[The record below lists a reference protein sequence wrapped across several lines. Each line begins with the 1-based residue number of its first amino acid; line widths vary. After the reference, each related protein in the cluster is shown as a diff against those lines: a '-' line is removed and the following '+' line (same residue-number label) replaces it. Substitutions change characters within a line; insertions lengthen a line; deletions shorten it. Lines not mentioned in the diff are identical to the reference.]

1 MSQLSLQRVRARIAT
16 INARLREDLPVLP
29 KIVSEISEATRDD
42 SSAAEDL
49 ADIIL
54 KDQTL
59 TARVLRMIN
68 SVPYHRRV
76 KATTISQAVILIGF
90 DAIRN
95 LAISIALYGMLDRKS
110 ESLTML
116 YRHSLTVAVLCRILA
131 ERIAYP
137 EPEEALIAGLIHD
150 IGRLVLVK
158 YFPEEYK
165 RIESQVSAG
174 KSRTEAEVEVIG
186 ANHAQIGEEILSEWK
201 LAETLRNATG
211 SHHTLTRHREVLAN
225 VVKLANVMAHE
236 IWSDEIQ
243 SVKSIDFAHQVLT
256 LRPTDLE
263 WAREELQVRFKEYA
277 KIFESDASELEDDDA
292 AKAQRVADQKALEL
306 DCLADISRVM
316 VSGASR
322 DHIMTTICE
331 GAFRG
336 IGFDRVMLMFIDEK
350 RKELVVRHAA
360 GAGSDG
366 MINLRFPANVGVIG
380 KCVKERRTERVNASG
395 EKARP
400 QEPSDPIK
408 AVESRDFVCVPIISG
423 GQGVGAFVV
432 DNGLSRRPVTDDAL
446 ISLQTFA
453 NQVAIAMVMSPIR
466 VPPKG

>member
-42 SSAAEDL
+42 KSAAEDL
-49 ADIIL
+49 ANIIL

-116 YRHSLTVAVLCRILA
+116 YRHSLTVAVLSRILA

-165 RIESQVSAG
+165 RIETLVATG
-174 KSRTEAEVEVIG
+174 KSRIEVELDVIG

-201 LAETLRNATG
+201 LAESLRNATG
-211 SHHTLTRHREVLAN
+211 HHHVLTRHRDVLAN

-236 IWSDEIQ
+236 IWSDESQ
-243 SVKSIDFAHQVLT
+243 SVKSIDFALQVLT

-263 WAREELQVRFKEYA
+263 WAREELQTRFKEYA
-277 KIFESDASELEDDDA
+277 KIFESDASELEDDVA

-306 DCLADISRVM
+306 DCLADISRAM
-316 VSGASR
+316 VSGATR
-322 DHIMTTICE
+322 DHMMTTICE

-336 IGFDRVMLMFIDEK
+336 IGFDRVLLMFLDDK
-350 RKELVVRHAA
+350 GKDLVVHHAS
-360 GAGSDG
+360 GVGSDG
-366 MINLRFPANVGVIG
+366 MLNVHFPAHIGVVA
-380 KCVKERRTERVNASG
+380 KCVRERRAERVTNEHAQAAES
-395 EKARP
+395 
-400 QEPSDPIK
+400 SDPVK
-408 AVESRDFVCVPIISG
+408 AVESRSFACVPVVSG
-423 GQGVGAFVV
+423 GRGVGAFVV
-432 DNGLSRRPVTDDAL
+432 DNGFSKRPVTDDAL

-453 NQVAIAMVMSPIR
+453 NQVAIAMVMSP
-466 VPPKG
+466 VKAK